1 MNENQKRVNE
11 KYRSNYDDIFKK
23 KTKDEQREQ
32 QERKDREQKRRT
44 N

>member
-1 MNENQKRVNE
+1 MNENQKPVNE

-32 QERKDREQKRRT
+32 QERQDRKQ
-44 N
+44 ND